1 MASLLVDM
9 KKYEKLVRDRIPEI
23 IERAGKTAT
32 WRELRDG
39 EFRLA
44 IKAKALE
51 EAQELFDAA
60 DDALLS
66 ELADLEEV
74 IEAILA
80 AYGHSREELEVVR
93 EKKNEDRGAFMRRL
107 FLESVSD

>member
-1 MASLLVDM
+1 M
-9 KKYEKLVRDRIPEI
+9 KKYGKLVRDRIPEI
-23 IERAGKTAT
+23 IEQTGNSAT
-32 WRELRDG
+32 CRELSAD

-44 IKAKALE
+44 LRAKALE
-51 EAQELFDAA
+51 EAQELFDAT

-74 IEAILA
+74 VDAILTM
-80 AYGHSREELEVVR
+80 YDHSREELEAAR
-93 EKKNEDRGAFMRRL
+93 ARKNEERGAFKRRL

>member
-1 MASLLVDM
+1 VATVLVAVTQ
-9 KKYEKLVRDRIPEI
+9 YAKLVRDRIPEI
-23 IERAGKTAT
+23 IEQAGKSAT
-32 WRELRDG
+32 WRELSAN

-44 IKAKALE
+44 LRAKVLE
-51 EAQELFDAA
+51 EAKELVDAA

-74 IEAILA
+74 IEATLC
-80 AYGHSREELEVVR
+80 AYNLTRDELDAVR
-93 EKKNEDRGAFMRRL
+93 QRKNDERGAFTRRL

>member
-1 MASLLVDM
+1 VAAVLVAV

-39 EFRLA
+39 EFHVAL
-44 IKAKALE
+44 KAKALE
-51 EAQELFDAA
+51 EAQELFDAT

-66 ELADLEEV
+66 ELAELEEV
-74 IEAILA
+74 VEAILT
-80 AYGHSREELEVVR
+80 AYGYSRDELDAVR
-93 EKKNEDRGAFMRRL
+93 ETKNEDRGAFTRGL

>member
-1 MASLLVDM
+1 M
-9 KKYEKLVRDRIPEI
+9 KKFEKLVRDRIPEI

-32 WRELRDG
+32 WRELRDD

-44 IKAKALE
+44 LKAKALE
-51 EAQELFDAA
+51 EAQEIFDAD

-74 IEAILA
+74 VEAILTT
-80 AYGHSREELEVVR
+80 YGHSREELEAVR
-93 EKKNEDRGAFMRRL
+93 EKKNEDRGAFAQRL
-107 FLESVSD
+107 FLESVSDQSGLR

>member
-1 MASLLVDM
+1 MAAFLVDM

-23 IERAGKTAT
+23 IDRAGKTAT
-32 WRELRDG
+32 WRELRDD

-44 IKAKALE
+44 LKAKALE
-51 EAQELFDAA
+51 EAQELFDAT

-74 IEAILA
+74 VQAILT
-80 AYGHSREELEVVR
+80 AYGHSRGELDLVR
-93 EKKNEDRGAFMRRL
+93 KRKNEDRGAFARRR